1 MSWNEGCLWTLR
13 GLGIGVMEGEDEQG
27 PSRVTCFGK
36 LKVPGFCQL
45 CLTAKAPSKEQLK
58 R

>member
-1 MSWNEGCLWTLR
+1 M
-13 GLGIGVMEGEDEQG
+13 GIGVMEGEDEQV

-45 CLTAKAPSKEQLK
+45 WLIAKAPSTEQLK